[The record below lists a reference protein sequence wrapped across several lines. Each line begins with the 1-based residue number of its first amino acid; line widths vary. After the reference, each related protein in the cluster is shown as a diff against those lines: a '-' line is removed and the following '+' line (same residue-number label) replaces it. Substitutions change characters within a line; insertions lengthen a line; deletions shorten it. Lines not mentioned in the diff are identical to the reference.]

1 MSLSKEQILLEYAK
15 CINDTPYAL
24 KTYLQTYDN
33 TQSKYV
39 PLELFNDQVTLVK
52 DYDTCE
58 ENIALKYRQAGVST
72 VTSAW
77 ASKRLVFAK
86 KSKPEKILII
96 ANKMDTAQE
105 MGNKVRAF
113 VDQWPS
119 WLGVTFSVEK
129 NSQRHFKLTNGCEVK
144 AVATSKDALRGYT
157 PTILIFDEAAY
168 INADEDFWSA
178 CMASLSTGGKVIVI
192 STPNGF
198 DPIYYSIFSQ
208 SIKGMNDFRI
218 TEMYWFRDPRYS
230 KDLKLIKCNDI
241 VHYML
246 NRGDYNDSE
255 ITLDY
260 SNIKVENRDFQEIK
274 LKIENEGYKPYS
286 SWFESMAKKLKF
298 DKRKISQ
305 ELECNF
311 LGSGDSVI
319 PPETMKKIKETYIKE
334 PENKFMGGAIWQWK
348 EPVEGHRYIMGVDV
362 SRGDSEDFSTISI
375 IDFDAR
381 EQVLEYIGKVPPDVL
396 AEIAFKWATM
406 YNSFIVT
413 DITGGMGVSTS
424 RKLQELGYKNLYIDG
439 VNPAD
444 KWKWDPKSQDKIPGI
459 NFNSKRILIIQAF
472 EEALR
477 FDFALRSQ
485 RLFNE
490 LNTFVYVNG
499 RPDHQKGQH
508 DDLIMAFAMA
518 VFVGETSFAQLE
530 KATEQTK
537 AMLESW
543 TTEKNTFKDSSQNFN
558 PGLPAYTYNNMNYG
572 RQEVTKSDYEKYLWL
587 FGGRRV

>member
-15 CINDTPYAL
+15 CVNDTPYAL
-24 KTYLQTYDN
+24 RTYLQTYDN
-33 TQSKYV
+33 TQSQYV

-96 ANKMDTAQE
+96 ANKLDTAME

-119 WLGVTFSVEK
+119 WLGVTFSNEK

-168 INADEDFWSA
+168 IDADEDFWSA

-198 DPIYYSIFSQ
+198 DPIYYSIYSQ
-208 SIKGMNDFRI
+208 AIKGMNDFRI

-230 KDLKLIKCNDI
+230 KDLKLIKCEDI
-241 VHYML
+241 IHYML
-246 NRGDYNDSE
+246 NRGDYVDSD
-255 ITLDY
+255 ITIDY
-260 SNIKVENRDFQEIK
+260 TDIKVSDRDFEEIK
-274 LKIENEGYKPYS
+274 QKLELGYKPYS
-286 SWFESMAKKLKF
+286 SWFEAMSKKLKF

-311 LGSGDSVI
+311 LGSGDNVI
-319 PPETMKKIKETYIKE
+319 PPETMKTIKEKFIRE
-334 PENKFMGGAIWQWK
+334 PENKFMGGVLWQWK
-348 EPVEGHRYIMGVDV
+348 EPIAGHRYIMGIDV
-362 SRGDSEDFSTISI
+362 SRGDSEDFTTFII
-375 IDFDAR
+375 IDFDDR
-381 EQVLEYIGKVPPDVL
+381 EQVLEYIAKVPPDIV

-406 YNSFIVT
+406 YNAFIVT
-413 DITGGMGVSTS
+413 DITGGMGVATS

-444 KWKWDPKSQDKIPGI
+444 KWKWDPKANDKIPGI
-459 NFNSKRILIIQAF
+459 NFNSKRILIVQAF

-477 FDFALRSQ
+477 FGFAVRSQ

-508 DDLIMAFAMA
+508 DDLIMAMAMA
-518 VFVGETSFAQLE
+518 IYVGESSFAKLE
-530 KATEQTK
+530 KATEQAK
-537 AMLESW
+537 AMIESW
-543 TTEKNTFKDSSQNFN
+543 TTEKRDFKDSSSNFN
-558 PGLPAYTYNNMNYG
+558 PGLPVDRLNQYG
-572 RQEVTKSDYEKYLWL
+572 MTGYQATKNDYEKYLWL
-587 FGGRRV
+587 FGNGRV

>member
-208 SIKGMNDFRI
+208 AIKGMNDFRI

-246 NRGDYNDSE
+246 NRKDYNDSE

-375 IDFDAR
+375 IDFDDR

-459 NFNSKRILIIQAF
+459 NFNSKRVLIIQAF

-558 PGLPAYTYNNMNYG
+558 PGLPANTYNNMNYG
-572 RQEVTKSDYEKYLWL
+572 RQEVTKNDYEKYLWL

>member
-15 CINDTPYAL
+15 CAHDTPYAL
-24 KTYLQTYDN
+24 RTYLQTYDN

-96 ANKMDTAQE
+96 ANKLDTAVE
-105 MGNKVRAF
+105 MANKVRAF
-113 VDQWPS
+113 VEQWPN
-119 WLGVTFSVEK
+119 WLGVGFSPEK
-129 NSQRHFKLTNGCEVK
+129 NAARHFKLTNGCEVK

-168 INADEDFWSA
+168 IDADEDFWSA

-198 DPIYYSIFSQ
+198 DPIYYSIYSQ
-208 SIKGMNDFRI
+208 AIKGMNDFRI

-230 KDLKLIKCNDI
+230 KDLKLIKVDDI
-241 VHYML
+241 IHYML
-246 NRGDYNDSE
+246 NRGDYKDDVLT
-255 ITLDY
+255 IDY
-260 SNIKVENRDFQEIK
+260 TDIKVTDRDFEEIK
-274 LKIENEGYKPYS
+274 QKVESGYRPYS
-286 SWFESMAKKLKF
+286 SWFEAMSKKLKF

-311 LGSGDSVI
+311 LGSGDNVV
-319 PPETMKKIKETYIKE
+319 PPETMKKIKENYIKE
-334 PENKFMGGAIWQWK
+334 PENKFMGGALWQWK
-348 EPVEGHRYIMGVDV
+348 EPIAGHKYIMGIDV
-362 SRGDSEDFSTISI
+362 SRGDSEDFTTFTI
-375 IDFDAR
+375 IDFDDR
-381 EQVLEYIGKVPPDVL
+381 EQVLEYIGKVPPDVV
-396 AEIAFKWATM
+396 AEIAFKWANM

-413 DITGGMGVSTS
+413 DITGGMGVATS
-424 RKLQELGYKNLYIDG
+424 RKLQELGYKNLYVDG

-444 KWKWDPKSQDKIPGI
+444 KWKWDPKQNDKIPGI
-459 NFNSKRILIIQAF
+459 NFNSKRVLIVQAF

-477 FDFALRSQ
+477 FGFIIRSQ

-508 DDLIMAFAMA
+508 DDLIMAMAMA
-518 VFVGETSFAQLE
+518 IYVGESSFAKLE
-530 KATEQTK
+530 KATEQAK
-537 AMLESW
+537 AMIESW
-543 TTEKNTFKDSSQNFN
+543 TTEKRDFKDSSSNFN
-558 PGLPAYTYNNMNYG
+558 PGVPVDIYNQYRSG
-572 RQEVTKSDYEKYLWL
+572 SYQTTKNDYEKYLWL
-587 FGGRRV
+587 FGGKRV

>member
-1 MSLSKEQILLEYAK
+1 MSLSKEQILLEYTK
-15 CINDTPYAL
+15 CVRDTPYAL

-33 TQSKYV
+33 TQSQYV
-39 PLELFNDQVTLVK
+39 PLELFNDQVTLVN

-77 ASKRLVFAK
+77 ASKRLVFANK
-86 KSKPEKILII
+86 RKPEKILII

-105 MGNKVRAF
+105 MGNKIRAF
-113 VDQWPS
+113 VDQWPK
-119 WLGVTFSVEK
+119 WLGVGFSAEK

-198 DPIYYSIFSQ
+198 DPIYYSIYNEA
-208 SIKGMNDFRI
+208 IKGRNDFKI

-230 KDLKLIKCNDI
+230 KDLKLIKCDDI

-246 NRGDYNDSE
+246 NRADYVDSN

-260 SNIKVENRDFQEIK
+260 SEIKVSNRDFQEIK
-274 LKIENEGYKPYS
+274 NKIENEGYKAYS
-286 SWFESMAKKLKF
+286 SWFEAMAKKLKF

-311 LGSGDSVI
+311 LGSGDNVI
-319 PPETMKKIKETYIKE
+319 PAETMKKIKEKHIKE
-334 PENKFMGGAIWQWK
+334 PVNKFMGGSLWQWK

-362 SRGDSEDFSTISI
+362 SRGDSEDFTTMCI
-375 IDFDAR
+375 IDFDER
-381 EQVLEYIGKVPPDVL
+381 EQVLEYLGKIPPDVA

-406 YNSFIVT
+406 YNAFIVT

-424 RKLQELGYKNLYIDG
+424 RKLQELNYKNLYVDG

-459 NFNSKRILIIQAF
+459 NFNNKRVLIIQAF

-490 LNTFVYVNG
+490 LNTFVYISG

-508 DDLIMAFAMA
+508 DDLIMAMAMA
-518 VFVGETSFAQLE
+518 LYVGETSFAQLE
-530 KATEQTK
+530 KSTQQAK
-537 AMLESW
+537 AMIESW
-543 TTEKNTFKDSSQNFN
+543 TSETNVFRDSSSNFN
-558 PGLPAYTYNNMNYG
+558 PGLPSDPFGMSNYG
-572 RQEVTKSDYEKYLWL
+572 RNEATKSDYENYLWL

>member
-15 CINDTPYAL
+15 CVNDTPYAL

-52 DYDTCE
+52 DYDTAE

-96 ANKMDTAQE
+96 ANKLDTAVE
-105 MGNKVRAF
+105 MANKVRAF
-113 VDQWPS
+113 VEQWPN
-119 WLGVTFSVEK
+119 WLGVGFSPEK
-129 NSQRHFKLTNGCEVK
+129 NAARHFKLTNGCEVK

-168 INADEDFWSA
+168 IDADEDFWSA

-198 DPIYYSIFSQ
+198 DPIYYSIYSQ
-208 SIKGMNDFRI
+208 AIKGMNDFKI
-218 TEMYWFRDPRYS
+218 TEMFWFRDPRYS
-230 KDLKLIKCNDI
+230 KDLKLIKCDDI
-241 VHYML
+241 IHYML
-246 NRGDYNDSE
+246 NRSDYKDDE

-260 SNIKVENRDFQEIK
+260 SNIKVSDRNFEEIK
-274 LKIENEGYKPYS
+274 QKLEHGYKAYS
-286 SWFESMAKKLKF
+286 SWFEAMSKKLKF

-311 LGSGDSVI
+311 LGSGDNVI
-319 PPETMKKIKETYIKE
+319 PPETMKKIKDNFIKE
-334 PENKFMGGAIWQWK
+334 PENKFMGGVLWQWK
-348 EPVEGHRYIMGVDV
+348 EPVVGHRYIMGMDV
-362 SRGDSEDFSTISI
+362 SRGDSEDFTTFVI
-375 IDFDAR
+375 IDFDER
-381 EQVLEYIGKVPPDVL
+381 EEVLEYIAKVPPDIV

-406 YNSFIVT
+406 YNAFIVT
-413 DITGGMGVSTS
+413 DITGGMGVATS
-424 RKLQELGYKNLYIDG
+424 RKLQELGYKNLYVDG
-439 VNPAD
+439 INPAD
-444 KWKWDPKSQDKIPGI
+444 KWKWDPKQNDKIPGI
-459 NFNSKRILIIQAF
+459 NFNSKRVLIVQAF

-477 FDFALRSQ
+477 FGFAVRSQ

-508 DDLIMAFAMA
+508 DDLIMAMAMA
-518 VFVGETSFAQLE
+518 IYVGESSFSKLE
-530 KATEQTK
+530 KATEQAK
-537 AMLESW
+537 AMIESW
-543 TTEKNTFKDSSQNFN
+543 TMDTREFKDSSRNFN
-558 PGLPAYTYNNMNYG
+558 PALPVKSMNNPSMRNY
-572 RQEVTKSDYEKYLWL
+572 QSTKDDYQKYSWL
-587 FGGRRV
+587 FGGTRV

>member
-1 MSLSKEQILLEYAK
+1 MSLTKEQALLEYAK

-33 TQSKYV
+33 TQSQYV

-77 ASKRLVFAK
+77 ASKRLVFANK
-86 KSKPEKILII
+86 KKPEKILII
-96 ANKMDTAQE
+96 ANKMDTAVE
-105 MGNKVRAF
+105 MANKVRAF
-113 VDQWPS
+113 VDQWPK
-119 WLGVTFSVEK
+119 WLGVGFSNEK
-129 NSQRHFKLTNGCEVK
+129 NAQRHFKLTNGCEVK

-198 DPIYYSIFSQ
+198 DPIYYSIYSQ
-208 SIKGMNDFRI
+208 AIKGINDFRI

-246 NRGDYNDSE
+246 NRADYKDDE

-260 SNIKVENRDFQEIK
+260 SDIKVSDRDFEEIK
-274 LKIENEGYKPYS
+274 QKVDSGYKAYS
-286 SWFESMAKKLKF
+286 SWFEAMAKKLKF

-311 LGSGDSVI
+311 LGSGDNVI
-319 PPETMKKIKETYIKE
+319 PSETMKSIKEKHIRE
-334 PENKFMGGAIWQWK
+334 PENKFMGGALWQWK
-348 EPVEGHRYIMGVDV
+348 EPVQGHRYIMGVDV
-362 SRGDSEDFSTISI
+362 SRGDSEDFSTISF
-375 IDFDAR
+375 IDFDER
-381 EQVLEYIGKVPPDVL
+381 EQVLEYIGKITPDIL
-396 AEIAFKWATM
+396 AEIAFKWGNA
-406 YNSFIVT
+406 YNAFIVT

-424 RKLQELGYKNLYIDG
+424 RKLQELGYKNLYVDG
-439 VNPAD
+439 INPAD
-444 KWKWDPKSQDKIPGI
+444 KWKWDPKNQDKIPGI
-459 NFNSKRILIIQAF
+459 NFNSKRVLIVQAF

-477 FDFALRSQ
+477 FDFSLKSQ

-508 DDLIMAFAMA
+508 DDLIMAMA
-518 VFVGETSFAQLE
+518 IAIYVGESSFAQLE
-530 KATEQTK
+530 KVTEQTK
-537 AMLESW
+537 AMLDSW
-543 TTEKNTFKDSSQNFN
+543 TTDKNTFADSSMNFN
-558 PGLPAYTYNNMNYG
+558 PGIPASTYGNNGYQRNT
-572 RQEVTKSDYEKYLWL
+572 VTKSDYEKYLWL
-587 FGGRRV
+587 FGNRRV

>member
-15 CINDTPYAL
+15 CAHDTPYAL
-24 KTYLQTYDN
+24 RTYLQTYDN

-96 ANKMDTAQE
+96 ANKLDTAVE
-105 MGNKVRAF
+105 MANKVRAF
-113 VDQWPS
+113 VEQWPN
-119 WLGVTFSVEK
+119 WLGVGFSPEK
-129 NSQRHFKLTNGCEVK
+129 NAARHFKLTNGCEVK

-168 INADEDFWSA
+168 IDADEDFWSA

-198 DPIYYSIFSQ
+198 DPIYYSIYSQ
-208 SIKGMNDFRI
+208 AIKGMNDFRI

-230 KDLKLIKCNDI
+230 KDLKLVKVDDI
-241 VHYML
+241 IHYML
-246 NRGDYNDSE
+246 NRGDYKDDE
-255 ITLDY
+255 LIIDY
-260 SNIKVENRDFQEIK
+260 TDIKVTDRDFEEIK
-274 LKIENEGYKPYS
+274 QKVESGYKPYS
-286 SWFESMAKKLKF
+286 SWFEAMSKKLKF

-311 LGSGDSVI
+311 LGSGDNVV
-319 PPETMKKIKETYIKE
+319 PPETMKKIKENFIKE
-334 PENKFMGGAIWQWK
+334 PENKFMGGALWQWK
-348 EPVEGHRYIMGVDV
+348 EPIAGHKYIMGIDV
-362 SRGDSEDFSTISI
+362 SRGDSEDFTTFTI
-375 IDFDAR
+375 IDFDDR
-381 EQVLEYIGKVPPDVL
+381 EQVLEYIGKVPPDVV

-406 YNSFIVT
+406 YNAFIVT
-413 DITGGMGVSTS
+413 DITGGMGVATS
-424 RKLQELGYKNLYIDG
+424 RKLQELGYKNLYVDG
-439 VNPAD
+439 INPAD
-444 KWKWDPKSQDKIPGI
+444 KWKWDPKQNDKIPGI
-459 NFNSKRILIIQAF
+459 NFNSKRVLIVQAF

-477 FDFALRSQ
+477 FGFIIRSQ

-508 DDLIMAFAMA
+508 DDLIMAMAMA
-518 VFVGETSFAQLE
+518 IYVGESSFAKLE
-530 KATEQTK
+530 KATEQAK
-537 AMLESW
+537 AMIESW
-543 TTEKNTFKDSSQNFN
+543 TTEKRDFKDSSSNFN
-558 PGLPAYTYNNMNYG
+558 PGIPVDIYNQYRSG
-572 RQEVTKSDYEKYLWL
+572 SYQTTKNDYENYLWL
-587 FGGRRV
+587 FGGKRV

>member
-1 MSLSKEQILLEYAK
+1 MSLTKEQALLEYARCVK
-15 CINDTPYAL
+15 DTPYAL

-33 TQSKYV
+33 TQSQYV

-52 DYDTCE
+52 DYDECE

-77 ASKRLVFAK
+77 ASKRLVFANK
-86 KSKPEKILII
+86 KKPEKILII
-96 ANKMDTAQE
+96 ANKMDTAVE
-105 MGNKVRAF
+105 MANKVRAF
-113 VDQWPS
+113 VDQWPK
-119 WLGVTFSVEK
+119 WLGVGFSSEK

-198 DPIYYSIFSQ
+198 DPIYYSIYTQ
-208 SIKGMNDFRI
+208 AIKGMNDFRI

-230 KDLKLIKCNDI
+230 KDLKLIKCDDI

-246 NRGDYNDSE
+246 NRADYVDSD
-255 ITLDY
+255 ITIDY
-260 SNIKVENRDFQEIK
+260 SQIKVSDRDFEEIK
-274 LKIENEGYKPYS
+274 HKVENEGYKAYS
-286 SWFESMAKKLKF
+286 SWFEAMAKKLKF

-311 LGSGDSVI
+311 LGSGDNVI
-319 PPETMKKIKETYIKE
+319 PAETMKKIKENHIKE
-334 PENKFMGGAIWQWK
+334 PVNKFMGGSLWQWK
-348 EPVEGHRYIMGVDV
+348 EPVAGHRYIMGVDV
-362 SRGDSEDFSTISI
+362 SRGDSEDFTTMCI
-375 IDFDAR
+375 IDFDER
-381 EQVLEYIGKVPPDVL
+381 EQVLEYLGKIPPDIA

-406 YNSFIVT
+406 YNAFIVI

-424 RKLQELGYKNLYIDG
+424 RKLQELNYKNLYVDG
-439 VNPAD
+439 INPAD

-459 NFNSKRILIIQAF
+459 NFNSKRVLIIQAF

-508 DDLIMAFAMA
+508 DDLIMAMAMA
-518 VFVGETSFAQLE
+518 LYVGETSFAQLE
-530 KATEQTK
+530 KSTEQAK

-543 TTEKNTFKDSSQNFN
+543 STDTKVFADSHQNFN
-558 PGLPAYTYNNMNYG
+558 PGIPASTYGSY
-572 RQEVTKSDYEKYLWL
+572 RQERNTLSKSDYEQYLWL
-587 FGGRRV
+587 FGNRRV

>member
-1 MSLSKEQILLEYAK
+1 MSLSKEQILLEYTK
-15 CINDTPYAL
+15 CVRDTPYAL

-33 TQSKYV
+33 TQSQYV
-39 PLELFNDQVTLVK
+39 PLELFNDQVTLVN

-77 ASKRLVFAK
+77 ASKRLVFANK
-86 KSKPEKILII
+86 RKPEKILII

-105 MGNKVRAF
+105 MGNKIRAF
-113 VDQWPS
+113 VDQWPK
-119 WLGVTFSVEK
+119 WLGVGFSAEK

-198 DPIYYSIFSQ
+198 DPIYYSIYNEA
-208 SIKGMNDFRI
+208 IKGRNDFKI

-230 KDLKLIKCNDI
+230 KDLKLIKCDDI

-246 NRGDYNDSE
+246 NRADYVDSN

-260 SNIKVENRDFQEIK
+260 SEIKVSNRDFQEIK
-274 LKIENEGYKPYS
+274 NKIENEGYKAYS
-286 SWFESMAKKLKF
+286 SWFEAMAKKLKF

-311 LGSGDSVI
+311 LGSGDNVI
-319 PPETMKKIKETYIKE
+319 PAETMKKIKEKHIKE
-334 PENKFMGGAIWQWK
+334 PVNKFMGGALWQWK

-362 SRGDSEDFSTISI
+362 SRGDSEDFTTMCI
-375 IDFDAR
+375 IDFDER
-381 EQVLEYIGKVPPDVL
+381 EQVLEYLGKIPPDVA

-406 YNSFIVT
+406 YNAFIVT

-424 RKLQELGYKNLYIDG
+424 RKLQELNYKNLYVDG

-459 NFNSKRILIIQAF
+459 NFNNKRVLIIQAF

-490 LNTFVYVNG
+490 LNTFVYISG

-508 DDLIMAFAMA
+508 DDLIMAMAMA
-518 VFVGETSFAQLE
+518 LYVGETSFAQLE
-530 KATEQTK
+530 KSTQQAK
-537 AMLESW
+537 AMIESW
-543 TTEKNTFKDSSQNFN
+543 TSETNVFRDSSSNFN
-558 PGLPAYTYNNMNYG
+558 PGLPSDPFGMSNYG
-572 RQEVTKSDYEKYLWL
+572 RNEATKSDYENYLWL

>member
-15 CINDTPYAL
+15 CAHDTPYAL
-24 KTYLQTYDN
+24 RTYLQTYDN

-96 ANKMDTAQE
+96 ANKLDTAVE
-105 MGNKVRAF
+105 MANKVRAF
-113 VDQWPS
+113 VEQWPN
-119 WLGVTFSVEK
+119 WLGVGFSPEK
-129 NSQRHFKLTNGCEVK
+129 NAARHFKLTNGCEVK

-168 INADEDFWSA
+168 IDADEDFWSA

-198 DPIYYSIFSQ
+198 DPIYYSIYSQ
-208 SIKGMNDFRI
+208 AVKGMNDFRI

-230 KDLKLIKCNDI
+230 KDLKLVKVEDI
-241 VHYML
+241 IHYML
-246 NRGDYNDSE
+246 NRGDYKDE
-255 ITLDY
+255 DIVLDY
-260 SNIKVENRDFQEIK
+260 SETKVIDRDFEEIK
-274 LKIENEGYKPYS
+274 KKIELGYKPYS
-286 SWFESMAKKLKF
+286 SWFEAMSKKLKF

-311 LGSGDSVI
+311 LGSGDNVI
-319 PPETMKKIKETYIKE
+319 PPETMKKIKENYIQE
-334 PENKFMGGAIWQWK
+334 PENKFMGGALWQWK
-348 EPVEGHRYIMGVDV
+348 EPIAGHKYIMGIDV
-362 SRGDSEDFSTISI
+362 SRGDSEDFTTFTI
-375 IDFDAR
+375 IDFDDR
-381 EQVLEYIGKVPPDVL
+381 EQVLEYIGKVPPDVV

-406 YNSFIVT
+406 YNAFIVT
-413 DITGGMGVSTS
+413 DITGGMGVATS
-424 RKLQELGYKNLYIDG
+424 RKLQELNYKNLYVDG
-439 VNPAD
+439 INPAD
-444 KWKWDPKSQDKIPGI
+444 KWKWDPKQNDKIPGI
-459 NFNSKRILIIQAF
+459 NFNSKRVLIIQAF

-477 FDFALRSQ
+477 FGFIIRSQ

-508 DDLIMAFAMA
+508 DDLIMAMAMSIY
-518 VFVGETSFAQLE
+518 VGESSFAKLE
-530 KATEQTK
+530 KATEQAK
-537 AMLESW
+537 AMIESW
-543 TTEKNTFKDSSQNFN
+543 TTEKRDFKDSSSNFN
-558 PGLPAYTYNNMNYG
+558 PGIPVDIYNQYRSG
-572 RQEVTKSDYEKYLWL
+572 SYQTTKNDYEKYLWL
-587 FGGRRV
+587 FGGKRV

>member
-15 CINDTPYAL
+15 CVNDTPYAL
-24 KTYLQTYDN
+24 RTYLQTYDN
-33 TQSKYV
+33 TQSQYV

-96 ANKMDTAQE
+96 ANKLDTAVE
-105 MGNKVRAF
+105 MANKVRAF
-113 VDQWPS
+113 VEQWPS
-119 WLGVTFSVEK
+119 WLGVGFSPDK
-129 NSQRHFKLTNGCEVK
+129 NAARHFKLTNGCEVK

-168 INADEDFWSA
+168 IDADEDFWSA

-198 DPIYYSIFSQ
+198 DPIYYSIYSQ
-208 SIKGMNDFRI
+208 AIKGMNDFRI

-230 KDLKLIKCNDI
+230 KDLKLIKCEDI
-241 VHYML
+241 IHYML
-246 NRGDYNDSE
+246 NRGDYKDE
-255 ITLDY
+255 DITIDY
-260 SNIKVENRDFQEIK
+260 TDIKVSDRDFEEIK
-274 LKIENEGYKPYS
+274 EKIEMGYKPYS
-286 SWFESMAKKLKF
+286 SWFEAMSKKLKF

-311 LGSGDSVI
+311 LGSGDNVI
-319 PPETMKKIKETYIKE
+319 PPETMKTIKEKFIRE
-334 PENKFMGGAIWQWK
+334 PENKFMGGVLWQWK
-348 EPVEGHRYIMGVDV
+348 EPIAGHRYIMGIDV
-362 SRGDSEDFSTISI
+362 SRGDSEDFTTFII
-375 IDFDAR
+375 IDFDDR
-381 EQVLEYIGKVPPDVL
+381 EQVLEYIAKVPPDIV

-406 YNSFIVT
+406 YNAFIVT
-413 DITGGMGVSTS
+413 DITGGMGVATS

-444 KWKWDPKSQDKIPGI
+444 KWKWDPKANDKIPGI
-459 NFNSKRILIIQAF
+459 NFNSKRILIVQAF

-477 FDFALRSQ
+477 FGFAVRSQ

-508 DDLIMAFAMA
+508 DDLIMAMAMA
-518 VFVGETSFAQLE
+518 IYVGESSFAKLE
-530 KATEQTK
+530 KATEQAK
-537 AMLESW
+537 AMIESW
-543 TTEKNTFKDSSQNFN
+543 TTEKRDFKDSSSNFN
-558 PGLPAYTYNNMNYG
+558 PGLPVDRLNQYG
-572 RQEVTKSDYEKYLWL
+572 MTGYQATKSDYEKYLWL
-587 FGGRRV
+587 FGKGRV

>member
-15 CINDTPYAL
+15 CAHDTPYAL
-24 KTYLQTYDN
+24 RTYLQTYDN

-96 ANKMDTAQE
+96 ANKLDTAVE
-105 MGNKVRAF
+105 MANKVRAF
-113 VDQWPS
+113 VEQWPN
-119 WLGVTFSVEK
+119 WLGVGFSPEK
-129 NSQRHFKLTNGCEVK
+129 NAARHFKLTNGCEVK

-168 INADEDFWSA
+168 IDADEDFWSA

-198 DPIYYSIFSQ
+198 DPIYYSIYSQ
-208 SIKGMNDFRI
+208 AIKGMNDFRI

-230 KDLKLIKCNDI
+230 KDLKLIKVDDI
-241 VHYML
+241 IHYML
-246 NRGDYNDSE
+246 NRGDYKDDVLT
-255 ITLDY
+255 IDY
-260 SNIKVENRDFQEIK
+260 TDIKVTDRDFEEIK
-274 LKIENEGYKPYS
+274 QKVESGYRPYS
-286 SWFESMAKKLKF
+286 SWFEAMSKKLKF

-311 LGSGDSVI
+311 LGSGDNVV
-319 PPETMKKIKETYIKE
+319 PPETMKKIKENYIKE
-334 PENKFMGGAIWQWK
+334 PENKFMGGALWQWK
-348 EPVEGHRYIMGVDV
+348 EPIAGHKYIMGIDV
-362 SRGDSEDFSTISI
+362 SRGDSEDFTTFTI
-375 IDFDAR
+375 IDFDDR
-381 EQVLEYIGKVPPDVL
+381 EQVLEYIGKVPPDVV
-396 AEIAFKWATM
+396 AEIAFKWANM

-413 DITGGMGVSTS
+413 DITGGMGVATS
-424 RKLQELGYKNLYIDG
+424 RKLQELGYKNLYVDG
-439 VNPAD
+439 INPAD
-444 KWKWDPKSQDKIPGI
+444 KWKWDPKQNDKIPGI
-459 NFNSKRILIIQAF
+459 NFNSKRVLIVQAF

-477 FDFALRSQ
+477 FGFVIRSQ

-508 DDLIMAFAMA
+508 DDLIMAMAMA
-518 VFVGETSFAQLE
+518 IYVGESSFAKLE
-530 KATEQTK
+530 KATEQAK
-537 AMLESW
+537 AMIESW
-543 TTEKNTFKDSSQNFN
+543 TTEKRDFKDSSSNFN
-558 PGLPAYTYNNMNYG
+558 PGVPVDIYNQYRSG
-572 RQEVTKSDYEKYLWL
+572 SYQTTKNDYEKYLWL
-587 FGGRRV
+587 FGGKRV